1 MPVVPFPSYPSQ
13 PGRSSMLIRAKTKT
27 GAVEFNVEPG
37 ESILYAGLRSGV
49 PLPYECA
56 TGTCGTCKGRGGAGD
71 VQVAWPQAP
80 GASYIKAE
88 RGDFL
93 MCQATASAACDI
105 EIPAAVDPARS
116 PVHRPVHGRGRIV
129 RIERLTHDVMAI
141 HVDIGRVIS
150 FQAGQFLVM
159 RTAGIEGYRAYSM
172 VNFAPATS
180 TLEFVIKRKPGGKFC
195 DWLFEGAR
203 AGAEFDWFGPLGKAT
218 FEPAEQRS
226 ILAIAGGSG
235 IASIMSILAL
245 GHQSMHFDHFDAT
258 IFFGVRGNQDV
269 FYAERLNDCAA
280 AFNGRVR
287 VVVALSHEAAGDELK
302 RNHPAIEFASGFV
315 HEVAGREMAGKM
327 AGRVAY
333 LAGPPPMVDA
343 AIRMLILQGRLPAAD
358 VRYDKFG

>member
-1 MPVVPFPSYPSQ
+1 MAVVPFPSYSKQ
-13 PGRSSMLIRAKTKT
+13 PGQTSMLIRAKTKN
-27 GAVEFNVEPG
+27 GAVEFNAEPG
-37 ESILYAGLRSGV
+37 ESILYAGLRNGV

-56 TGTCGTCKGRGGAGD
+56 TGTCGTCKARRGSGD
-71 VQVAWPQAP
+71 VQVTWTQAP

-93 MCQATASAACDI
+93 MCQAAAGTACDI
-105 EIPAAVDPARS
+105 EIPSAVDMTRAP
-116 PVHRPVHGRGRIV
+116 PHRPVHGSGRIV
-129 RIERLTHDVMAI
+129 RIERLTHDVIAI

-150 FQAGQFLVM
+150 FRAGQFLVL
-159 RTAGIEGYRAYSM
+159 RTPGIEGYRAYSM
-172 VNFAPATS
+172 VNFAASTS
-180 TLEFVIKRKPGGKFC
+180 ALEFVIKRKPAGRFC
-195 DWLFEGAR
+195 DWLFDVAR
-203 AGAEFDWFGPLGKAT
+203 VGAEFDWFGPLGKAT

-245 GHQSMHFDHFDAT
+245 GHQARHFEDFDAAV
-258 IFFGVRGNQDV
+258 FFGVRGNQDV
-269 FYAERLNDCAA
+269 FYGDRLNEHAR
-280 AFNGRVR
+280 AFNGRLKIT
-287 VVVALSHEAAGDELK
+287 VAMSHETPGDDVK
-302 RNHPAIEFASGFV
+302 RRYPAVDFASGFV